1 MSDILIHKDTRYLL
15 LYVTW
20 IWVLIIVMSV
30 NFYSMQ
36 NSPYGERMLISMSY
50 GVILA
55 SGITYT
61 TNDKI
66 ENILRNQ
73 NCLTV

>member
-15 LYVTW
+15 LYATW

-55 SGITYT
+55 SGITYIV
-61 TNDKI
+61 NDKL
-66 ENILRNQ
+66 EKKEGTR
-73 NCLTV
+73 CLTV